1 MGKAKNGLAAMR
13 VGGEGCGNGII
24 RRMGRGEGISA
35 AVK

>member
-1 MGKAKNGLAAMR
+1 MGKAKKGLATMR
-13 VGGEGCGNGII
+13 VGGEGCGIAII